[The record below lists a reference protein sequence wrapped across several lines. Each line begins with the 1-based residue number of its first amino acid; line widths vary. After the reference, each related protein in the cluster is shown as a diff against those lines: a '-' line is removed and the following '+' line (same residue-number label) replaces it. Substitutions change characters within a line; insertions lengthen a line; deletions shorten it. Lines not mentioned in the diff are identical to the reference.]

1 MGGRAN
7 PLRDAAAIVNTG
19 QTGFAE
25 EIERPEGPPA
35 AVAVGPAP
43 GRADASGV
51 DGLTSYTLKTRDEVA
66 TTEAGAA

>member
-25 EIERPEGPPA
+25 
-35 AVAVGPAP
+35 
-43 GRADASGV
+43 DASEV
-51 DGLTSYTLKTRDEVA
+51 DGLTSFTLKTRDEVA
-66 TTEAGAA
+66 TTGRGAA